1 MLVVPSS
8 NIVENERQCRD
19 ESIKYKHMDSMHR
32 SFVSVVK
39 EEGPRRGGLVP
50 IRRWTRAMVCE
61 CPASF
66 VNWVEVGCAMA
77 RFLG

>member
-1 MLVVPSS
+1 MKQLKNAISSMLVVPSS

-39 EEGPRRGGLVP
+39 EEGPRRGDFVP
-50 IRRWTRAMVCE
+50 IRI
-61 CPASF
+61 
-66 VNWVEVGCAMA
+66 
-77 RFLG
+77 